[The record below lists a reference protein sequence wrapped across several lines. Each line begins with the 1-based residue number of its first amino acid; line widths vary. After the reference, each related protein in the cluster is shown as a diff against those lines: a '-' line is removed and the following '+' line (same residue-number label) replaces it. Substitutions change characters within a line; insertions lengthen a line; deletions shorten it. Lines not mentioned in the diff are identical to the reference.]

1 MYSSAL
7 TFAADGPEAEATG
20 GMSMLLG
27 IDAGLTVTKAALYE
41 IDGQQVAI
49 GASRCPQQH
58 PRPHQVERD
67 MVAAWESCV
76 AAVRSCLRLAGSRA
90 AEIAAVGLV
99 GHGDGL
105 YLVDRQLQP
114 VRPAI
119 LALDSRA
126 EDLCASW
133 RAGGLLSEVLATSG
147 QEPPAVSQA
156 ALCAW
161 LARHEPQALAGAR
174 WLLYCKDWL
183 RLQLTGEVG
192 TDVTDASASFT
203 GFATRNYEPRLL
215 EVLGLSDDL
224 MDRLP
229 RLHGSAE
236 VVGAVTR
243 QAAAV
248 TGLPAGTPVVAGCH
262 DVHAAAVGMGGIDF
276 CQLSLIAGTFSINQ
290 VMTKTPTLDPRW
302 QVRASVLDDRYL
314 AMSTSPASATS
325 LEWLIERVAPE
336 LIELASAQRRT
347 SSEIA
352 LEEAAAVIDGPSRVF
367 FQPFFYGSPT
377 GKEAG
382 AVLVGLRGWHSRGH
396 VVRALLEG
404 VVFNHRWHVD
414 ALRSGFAIQPSARL
428 GGGAA
433 RSPLWSQLF
442 ADALRIPV
450 EIVDTE
456 ETGARGAAVL
466 AGTGIGV
473 YASIPAGIANTVRVV
488 RRHEPDSASARRL
501 DEAYTTFT
509 AITAGLPLLSGQD

>member
-1 MYSSAL
+1 MVNR
-7 TFAADGPEAEATG
+7 ADQAMIPRR
-20 GMSMLLG
+20 LLG
-27 IDAGLTVTKAALYE
+27 ALANDL
-41 IDGQQVAI
+41 I
-49 GASRCPQQH
+49 
-58 PRPHQVERD
+58 
-67 MVAAWESCV
+67 
-76 AAVRSCLRLAGSRA
+76 RS
-90 AEIAAVGLV
+90 
-99 GHGDGL
+99 
-105 YLVDRQLQP
+105 
-114 VRPAI
+114 
-119 LALDSRA
+119 
-126 EDLCASW
+126 SW
-133 RAGGLLSEVLATSG
+133 FTISG
-147 QEPPAVSQA
+147 QEPTAVSQA
-156 ALCAW
+156 TLCAW
-161 LARHEPQALAGAR
+161 LARHEPQALYGAR

-183 RLQLTGEVG
+183 RLQLTGKVG
-192 TDVTDASASFT
+192 TDITDAGASFT

-215 EVLGLSDDL
+215 QVLGLGDDL

-229 RLHGSAE
+229 QLKGSAE

-243 QAAAV
+243 EAAAV

-276 CQLSLIAGTFSINQ
+276 RQVSLIAGTFSINQ
-290 VMTKTPTLDPRW
+290 VMTNTPTLDPRW

-325 LEWLIERVAPE
+325 LEWLIERLAPE

-347 SSEIA
+347 PSEIA
-352 LEEAAAVIDGPSRVF
+352 LEEAAAVMDGPSRVF

-377 GKEAG
+377 GKETG
-382 AVLVGLRGWHSRGH
+382 AVLAGLRGWHSRGH

-414 ALRSGFAIQPSARL
+414 ALRSGFAIQPPARL

-473 YASIPAGIANTVRVV
+473 YASIPAGVANTVRVV
-488 RRHEPDSASARRL
+488 RRHEPHSASARQWTRPTPPSRRSPRGWCWPTPRSGNRSSR
-501 DEAYTTFT
+501 APPRT
-509 AITAGLPLLSGQD
+509 AQASSDSQFAGAGATGRAGRHRLPLSTAAGHQLWTTRR